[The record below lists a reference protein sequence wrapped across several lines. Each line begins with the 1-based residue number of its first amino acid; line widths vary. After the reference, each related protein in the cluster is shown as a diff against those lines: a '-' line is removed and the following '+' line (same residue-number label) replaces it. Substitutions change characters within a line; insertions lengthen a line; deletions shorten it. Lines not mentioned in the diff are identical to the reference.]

1 MINMKLETLKDRIE
15 KANTMINKK
24 ENTIIKKTKM
34 IEKKY
39 GQLEKLGIENPKDH
53 DVEEFRNQFEEQN
66 FYEVF
71 NLYYDIEN
79 LQEDIKRGRKE
90 IEAKKE
96 TLAKYELQLQGE
108 LEKEILYVKEM
119 PIQFKQLQEAL
130 VERWNEW
137 HRNRKATLKA
147 KYEELGYKEF
157 IKEYSYND
165 YDFMK
170 IDDKKLEATNEKEAK
185 ALIIDLYNRVK
196 EITGEVESWEDVH
209 ATQGAQ
215 GMVVLNGTV
224 KGKEGVAQVESILA
238 GGYNIQ
244 RLHIRVLV
252 KAL

>member
-1 MINMKLETLKDRIE
+1 
-15 KANTMINKK
+15 MINKK

-34 IEKKY
+34 IEKKQKQIEKAKEDNEKY
-39 GQLEKLGIENPKDH
+39 WLEA
-53 DVEEFRNQFEEQN
+53 
-66 FYEVF
+66 
-71 NLYYDIEN
+71 DIRSLED
-79 LQEDIKRGRKE
+79 DIKRGKKE

-96 TLAKYELQLQGE
+96 TLTKYELQLKGE
-108 LEKEILYVKEM
+108 LEKESLYVKEM
-119 PIQFKQLQEAL
+119 PSQFKQLQEAL

-137 HRNRKATLKA
+137 NKNRKATLIE
-147 KYEELGYKEF
+147 KYKELGYKSF

>member
-1 MINMKLETLKDRIE
+1 MKIETLKDRIE
-15 KANTMINKK
+15 KAKETINKK

-34 IEKKY
+34 IEKKQKQIEKAKDDNEKY
-39 GQLEKLGIENPKDH
+39 WLEA
-53 DVEEFRNQFEEQN
+53 
-66 FYEVF
+66 
-71 NLYYDIEN
+71 DIRSLED
-79 LQEDIKRGRKE
+79 DIKRGKKE

-96 TLAKYELQLQGE
+96 TLTKYELQLKGE
-108 LEKEILYVKEM
+108 LEKESLYVKEM
-119 PIQFKQLQEAL
+119 PSQFKQLQEAL

-137 HRNRKATLKA
+137 NKNRKATLIE
-147 KYEELGYKEF
+147 KYKELGYKSF

>member
-1 MINMKLETLKDRIE
+1 MKIETLKDRIE
-15 KANTMINKK
+15 KAKEMINKK

-34 IEKKY
+34 IEKKQKQIEKAKEDNEKY
-39 GQLEKLGIENPKDH
+39 WLEA
-53 DVEEFRNQFEEQN
+53 
-66 FYEVF
+66 
-71 NLYYDIEN
+71 DIRSLED
-79 LQEDIKRGRKE
+79 DIKRGKKE

-96 TLAKYELQLQGE
+96 TLTKYELQLKGE
-108 LEKEILYVKEM
+108 LEKESLYVKEM
-119 PIQFKQLQEAL
+119 PSQFKQLQEAL

-137 HRNRKATLKA
+137 NKNRKATLIE
-147 KYEELGYKEF
+147 KYKELGYKSF

-170 IDDKKLEATNEKEAK
+170 IDDKKLEATTEKEAK

>member
-1 MINMKLETLKDRIE
+1 MKIETLKDRIE
-15 KANTMINKK
+15 KAKETINKK

-34 IEKKY
+34 IEKKQKQIEKAKEDNEKY
-39 GQLEKLGIENPKDH
+39 WLEA
-53 DVEEFRNQFEEQN
+53 
-66 FYEVF
+66 
-71 NLYYDIEN
+71 DIRSLED
-79 LQEDIKRGRKE
+79 DIKRGKKE

-96 TLAKYELQLQGE
+96 TLTKYELQLKGE
-108 LEKEILYVKEM
+108 LEKESLYVKEM
-119 PIQFKQLQEAL
+119 PSQFKQLQEAL

-137 HRNRKATLKA
+137 NKNRKATLIE
-147 KYEELGYKEF
+147 KYKELGYKSF

-224 KGKEGVAQVESILA
+224 RGKEGVAQVESILA

>member
-1 MINMKLETLKDRIE
+1 MKIETLKDRIE
-15 KANTMINKK
+15 KAKETINKK

-34 IEKKY
+34 IEKKQKQIEKAKEDNEKY
-39 GQLEKLGIENPKDH
+39 WLEA
-53 DVEEFRNQFEEQN
+53 
-66 FYEVF
+66 
-71 NLYYDIEN
+71 DIRSLED
-79 LQEDIKRGRKE
+79 DIKRGKKE

-96 TLAKYELQLQGE
+96 TLTKYELQLKGE
-108 LEKEILYVKEM
+108 LEKESLYVKEM
-119 PIQFKQLQEAL
+119 PSQFKQLQEAL

-137 HRNRKATLKA
+137 NKNRKATLIE
-147 KYEELGYKEF
+147 KYKELGYKEF

-165 YDFMK
+165 YDFMR

>member
-1 MINMKLETLKDRIE
+1 MKIETLKDRIE
-15 KANTMINKK
+15 KAKETINKK

-34 IEKKY
+34 IEKKQKQIEKAKEDNEKY
-39 GQLEKLGIENPKDH
+39 WLEA
-53 DVEEFRNQFEEQN
+53 
-66 FYEVF
+66 
-71 NLYYDIEN
+71 DIRSLED
-79 LQEDIKRGRKE
+79 DIKRGKKE

-96 TLAKYELQLQGE
+96 TLTKYELQLKGE
-108 LEKEILYVKEM
+108 LEKESLYVKEM
-119 PIQFKQLQEAL
+119 PSQFKQLQEAL

-137 HRNRKATLKA
+137 NKNRKATLIE
-147 KYEELGYKEF
+147 KYKELGYKSF

>member
-1 MINMKLETLKDRIE
+1 MKIETLKDRIE
-15 KANTMINKK
+15 KAKEMINKK

-34 IEKKY
+34 IEKKQKQIEKAKDDNEKY
-39 GQLEKLGIENPKDH
+39 WLEA
-53 DVEEFRNQFEEQN
+53 
-66 FYEVF
+66 
-71 NLYYDIEN
+71 DIRSLED
-79 LQEDIKRGRKE
+79 DIKRGKKE

-96 TLAKYELQLQGE
+96 TLTKYELQLKGE
-108 LEKEILYVKEM
+108 LEKESLYVKEM
-119 PIQFKQLQEAL
+119 PSQFKQLQEAL

-137 HRNRKATLKA
+137 NKNRKATLIE
-147 KYEELGYKEF
+147 KYKELGYKEF

-165 YDFMK
+165 YDFMR

>member
-1 MINMKLETLKDRIE
+1 MKIETLKDRIE
-15 KANTMINKK
+15 KTKETINKK

-34 IEKKY
+34 IEKKQKQIEKAKEDNEKY
-39 GQLEKLGIENPKDH
+39 WLEA
-53 DVEEFRNQFEEQN
+53 
-66 FYEVF
+66 
-71 NLYYDIEN
+71 DIRSLED
-79 LQEDIKRGRKE
+79 DIKRGKKE

-96 TLAKYELQLQGE
+96 TLTKYELQLKGE
-108 LEKEILYVKEM
+108 LEKESLYVKEM
-119 PIQFKQLQEAL
+119 PSQFKQLQEAL

-137 HRNRKATLKA
+137 NKNRKATLIE
-147 KYEELGYKEF
+147 KYKELGYKSF

>member
-1 MINMKLETLKDRIE
+1 MKIETLKDRIE
-15 KANTMINKK
+15 KAKETINKK

-34 IEKKY
+34 IEKKQKQIEKAKEDNEKY
-39 GQLEKLGIENPKDH
+39 WLEA
-53 DVEEFRNQFEEQN
+53 
-66 FYEVF
+66 
-71 NLYYDIEN
+71 DIRSLED
-79 LQEDIKRGRKE
+79 DIKRGKKE

-96 TLAKYELQLQGE
+96 TLTKYELQLKGE
-108 LEKEILYVKEM
+108 LEKESLYVKEM
-119 PIQFKQLQEAL
+119 PSQFKQLQEAL

-137 HRNRKATLKA
+137 NKNRKATLIE
-147 KYEELGYKEF
+147 KYKELGYKEF

-170 IDDKKLEATNEKEAK
+170 VDEKKLEATNEKEAK

>member
-1 MINMKLETLKDRIE
+1 MKIETLKDRIE
-15 KANTMINKK
+15 KAKETINKK

-34 IEKKY
+34 IEKKQNQIEKAKEDNEKY
-39 GQLEKLGIENPKDH
+39 WLEA
-53 DVEEFRNQFEEQN
+53 
-66 FYEVF
+66 
-71 NLYYDIEN
+71 DIRSLED
-79 LQEDIKRGRKE
+79 DIKRGKKE

-96 TLAKYELQLQGE
+96 TLTKYELQLKGE
-108 LEKEILYVKEM
+108 LEKESLYVKEM
-119 PIQFKQLQEAL
+119 PSQFKQLQEAL

-137 HRNRKATLKA
+137 NKNRKATLIE
-147 KYEELGYKEF
+147 KYKELGYKEF

-165 YDFMK
+165 YDFMR

>member
-1 MINMKLETLKDRIE
+1 MKIETLKDRIE
-15 KANTMINKK
+15 KAKETINKK

-34 IEKKY
+34 IEKKQKQIEKAKDDNEKY
-39 GQLEKLGIENPKDH
+39 WLEA
-53 DVEEFRNQFEEQN
+53 
-66 FYEVF
+66 
-71 NLYYDIEN
+71 DIRSLED
-79 LQEDIKRGRKE
+79 DIKRGKKE

-96 TLAKYELQLQGE
+96 TLTKYELQLKGE
-108 LEKEILYVKEM
+108 LEKESLYVKEM
-119 PIQFKQLQEAL
+119 PSQFKQLQEAL

-137 HRNRKATLKA
+137 NKNRKATLIE
-147 KYEELGYKEF
+147 KYKELGYKSF

-196 EITGEVESWEDVH
+196 EITGEVESWEDVY

-224 KGKEGVAQVESILA
+224 RGKEGVAQVESILA

>member
-1 MINMKLETLKDRIE
+1 MKIETLKDRIE
-15 KANTMINKK
+15 KAKETINKK

-34 IEKKY
+34 IEKKQKQIEKAKEDNEKY
-39 GQLEKLGIENPKDH
+39 WLE
-53 DVEEFRNQFEEQN
+53 V
-66 FYEVF
+66 
-71 NLYYDIEN
+71 DIRSLED
-79 LQEDIKRGRKE
+79 DIKRGKKE

-96 TLAKYELQLQGE
+96 TLTKYELQLKGE
-108 LEKEILYVKEM
+108 LEKESLYVKEM
-119 PIQFKQLQEAL
+119 PSQFKQLQEAL

-137 HRNRKATLKA
+137 NKNRKATLIE
-147 KYEELGYKEF
+147 KYKELGYKSF

-196 EITGEVESWEDVH
+196 VITGEVESWEDVH

>member
-1 MINMKLETLKDRIE
+1 MKIETLKDRIE
-15 KANTMINKK
+15 KAKEMINKK

-34 IEKKY
+34 IEKKQNQIEKAKDDNEKY
-39 GQLEKLGIENPKDH
+39 WLEA
-53 DVEEFRNQFEEQN
+53 
-66 FYEVF
+66 
-71 NLYYDIEN
+71 DIRSLED
-79 LQEDIKRGRKE
+79 DIKRGRKE

-96 TLAKYELQLQGE
+96 TLTKYELQLKGE
-108 LEKEILYVKEM
+108 LEKESLYVKEM
-119 PIQFKQLQEAL
+119 PSQFKQLQEAL

-137 HRNRKATLKA
+137 SKNRKATLLE
-147 KYEELGYKEF
+147 KYKELGYKSF

-224 KGKEGVAQVESILA
+224 RGKEGVAQVESILA

>member
-1 MINMKLETLKDRIE
+1 MKIETLKDRIE
-15 KANTMINKK
+15 KAKETINKK

-34 IEKKY
+34 IEKKQKQIEKAKDDNEKY
-39 GQLEKLGIENPKDH
+39 WLEA
-53 DVEEFRNQFEEQN
+53 
-66 FYEVF
+66 
-71 NLYYDIEN
+71 DIRSLED
-79 LQEDIKRGRKE
+79 DIKRGKKE

-96 TLAKYELQLQGE
+96 TLTKYELQLKGE
-108 LEKEILYVKEM
+108 LEKESLYVKEM
-119 PIQFKQLQEAL
+119 PSQFKQLQEAL

-137 HRNRKATLKA
+137 NKNRKATLIE
-147 KYEELGYKEF
+147 KYKELGYKEF

-165 YDFMK
+165 YDFMR

>member
-1 MINMKLETLKDRIE
+1 MKIETLKDRIE
-15 KANTMINKK
+15 KAKETINKK

-34 IEKKY
+34 IEKKQKQIEKAKEDNEKY
-39 GQLEKLGIENPKDH
+39 WLEA
-53 DVEEFRNQFEEQN
+53 
-66 FYEVF
+66 
-71 NLYYDIEN
+71 DIRSLED
-79 LQEDIKRGRKE
+79 DIKRGKKE

-96 TLAKYELQLQGE
+96 TLTKYELQLKGE
-108 LEKEILYVKEM
+108 LEKESLYVKEM
-119 PIQFKQLQEAL
+119 PSQFKQLQEAL

-137 HRNRKATLKA
+137 NKNRKATLIE
-147 KYEELGYKEF
+147 KYKELGYKSF

-185 ALIIDLYNRVK
+185 ALIIDIYNRVK
-196 EITGEVESWEDVH
+196 VITGEVESWEDVH

>member
-1 MINMKLETLKDRIE
+1 MKIETLKDRIE
-15 KANTMINKK
+15 KAKETINKK

-34 IEKKY
+34 IEKKQKQIEKAKEDNEKY
-39 GQLEKLGIENPKDH
+39 WLEA
-53 DVEEFRNQFEEQN
+53 
-66 FYEVF
+66 
-71 NLYYDIEN
+71 DIRSLED
-79 LQEDIKRGRKE
+79 DIKRGKKE

-96 TLAKYELQLQGE
+96 TLTKYELQLKGE
-108 LEKEILYVKEM
+108 LEKESLYVKEM
-119 PIQFKQLQEAL
+119 PSQFKQLQEAL

-137 HRNRKATLKA
+137 NKNRKATLIE
-147 KYEELGYKEF
+147 KYKELGYKSF

-170 IDDKKLEATNEKEAK
+170 VDDKKLEATNEKEAK

>member
-1 MINMKLETLKDRIE
+1 MKIETLKDRIE
-15 KANTMINKK
+15 KAKETINKK

-34 IEKKY
+34 IEKKQKQIEKAKDDNEKY
-39 GQLEKLGIENPKDH
+39 WLEA
-53 DVEEFRNQFEEQN
+53 
-66 FYEVF
+66 
-71 NLYYDIEN
+71 DIRSLED
-79 LQEDIKRGRKE
+79 DIKRGKKE

-96 TLAKYELQLQGE
+96 TLTKYELQLKGE
-108 LEKEILYVKEM
+108 LEKESLYVKEM
-119 PIQFKQLQEAL
+119 PSQFKQLQEAL

-137 HRNRKATLKA
+137 NKNRKATLIE
-147 KYEELGYKEF
+147 KYKELGYKEF

-170 IDDKKLEATNEKEAK
+170 VDDKKLEATNEKEAK

-196 EITGEVESWEDVH
+196 EITGEVESWEDVY

>member
-1 MINMKLETLKDRIE
+1 MKIETLKDRIE
-15 KANTMINKK
+15 KAKEMINKK

-34 IEKKY
+34 IEKKQNQIEKAKEDNEKY
-39 GQLEKLGIENPKDH
+39 WLEA
-53 DVEEFRNQFEEQN
+53 
-66 FYEVF
+66 
-71 NLYYDIEN
+71 DIRSLED
-79 LQEDIKRGRKE
+79 DIKRGKKE

-96 TLAKYELQLQGE
+96 TLTKYELQLKGE
-108 LEKEILYVKEM
+108 LEKESLYVKEM
-119 PIQFKQLQEAL
+119 PSQFKQLQEAL

-137 HRNRKATLKA
+137 NKNRKATLIE
-147 KYEELGYKEF
+147 KYKELGYKSF

-196 EITGEVESWEDVH
+196 EITGEVESWEYVH

>member
-1 MINMKLETLKDRIE
+1 MKIETLKDRIE
-15 KANTMINKK
+15 KAKEMINKK

-34 IEKKY
+34 IEKKQNQIEKAKEDNEKY
-39 GQLEKLGIENPKDH
+39 WLEA
-53 DVEEFRNQFEEQN
+53 
-66 FYEVF
+66 
-71 NLYYDIEN
+71 DIRSLED
-79 LQEDIKRGRKE
+79 DIKRGKKE

-96 TLAKYELQLQGE
+96 TLTKYELQLKGE
-108 LEKEILYVKEM
+108 LEKESLYVKEM
-119 PIQFKQLQEAL
+119 PSQFKQLQEAL

-137 HRNRKATLKA
+137 NKNRKATLIE
-147 KYEELGYKEF
+147 KYKELGYKSF

>member
-1 MINMKLETLKDRIE
+1 MKIETLKDRIE
-15 KANTMINKK
+15 KAKEMINKK

-34 IEKKY
+34 IEKKQNQIEKAKDDNEKY
-39 GQLEKLGIENPKDH
+39 WLEA
-53 DVEEFRNQFEEQN
+53 
-66 FYEVF
+66 
-71 NLYYDIEN
+71 DIRSLED
-79 LQEDIKRGRKE
+79 DIKRGRKE

-96 TLAKYELQLQGE
+96 TLTKYELQLKGE
-108 LEKEILYVKEM
+108 LEKESLYVKEM
-119 PIQFKQLQEAL
+119 PSQFKQLQEAL
-130 VERWNEW
+130 VECWNEW
-137 HRNRKATLKA
+137 NKNRKATLLE
-147 KYEELGYKEF
+147 KYKELGYKSF

-170 IDDKKLEATNEKEAK
+170 IDDEKLEATNEKEAK

-196 EITGEVESWEDVH
+196 EITGEVESWEDIH

>member
-1 MINMKLETLKDRIE
+1 MKIETLKDRIE
-15 KANTMINKK
+15 KAKEMINKK

-34 IEKKY
+34 IEKKQKQIEKAKEDNEKY
-39 GQLEKLGIENPKDH
+39 WLEA
-53 DVEEFRNQFEEQN
+53 
-66 FYEVF
+66 
-71 NLYYDIEN
+71 DIRSLED
-79 LQEDIKRGRKE
+79 DIKRGKKE

-96 TLAKYELQLQGE
+96 TLTKYELQLKGE
-108 LEKEILYVKEM
+108 LEKESLYVKEM
-119 PIQFKQLQEAL
+119 PSQFKQLQEAL

-137 HRNRKATLKA
+137 NKNRKATLIE
-147 KYEELGYKEF
+147 KYKELGYKSF

>member
-1 MINMKLETLKDRIE
+1 MKIETLKDRIE
-15 KANTMINKK
+15 KAKETINKK

-34 IEKKY
+34 IEKKQKQIEKAKDDNEKY
-39 GQLEKLGIENPKDH
+39 WLEA
-53 DVEEFRNQFEEQN
+53 
-66 FYEVF
+66 
-71 NLYYDIEN
+71 DIRSLED
-79 LQEDIKRGRKE
+79 DIKRGKKE

-96 TLAKYELQLQGE
+96 TLTKYELQLKGE
-108 LEKEILYVKEM
+108 LEKESLYVKEM
-119 PIQFKQLQEAL
+119 PSQFKQLQEAL

-137 HRNRKATLKA
+137 NKNRKATLIE
-147 KYEELGYKEF
+147 KYKELGYKEF

-170 IDDKKLEATNEKEAK
+170 VDEKKLEATNEKEAK

>member
-1 MINMKLETLKDRIE
+1 MKIETLKDRIE
-15 KANTMINKK
+15 KAKETINKK

-34 IEKKY
+34 IEKKQKQIEKAKDDNEKY
-39 GQLEKLGIENPKDH
+39 WLEA
-53 DVEEFRNQFEEQN
+53 
-66 FYEVF
+66 
-71 NLYYDIEN
+71 DIRSLED
-79 LQEDIKRGRKE
+79 DIKRGKKE
-90 IEAKKE
+90 IKAKKE
-96 TLAKYELQLQGE
+96 TLTKYELQLKGE
-108 LEKEILYVKEM
+108 LEKESLYVKEM
-119 PIQFKQLQEAL
+119 PSQFKQLQEAL

-137 HRNRKATLKA
+137 NKNRKATLIE
-147 KYEELGYKEF
+147 KYKELGYKSF

-224 KGKEGVAQVESILA
+224 RGKEGVAQVESILA

>member
-1 MINMKLETLKDRIE
+1 MKIETLKDRIE
-15 KANTMINKK
+15 KAKETINKK

-34 IEKKY
+34 IEKKQNQIEKAKDDNEKY
-39 GQLEKLGIENPKDH
+39 WLEA
-53 DVEEFRNQFEEQN
+53 
-66 FYEVF
+66 
-71 NLYYDIEN
+71 DIRSLED
-79 LQEDIKRGRKE
+79 DIKRGRKE

-96 TLAKYELQLQGE
+96 TLTKYELQLKGE
-108 LEKEILYVKEM
+108 LEKESLYVKEM
-119 PIQFKQLQEAL
+119 PSQFKQLQEAL

-137 HRNRKATLKA
+137 NKNKQDMLLEEYRK
-147 KYEELGYKEF
+147 LGYKEF
-157 IKEYSYND
+157 VKTHSYSEYE
-165 YDFMK
+165 FMK
-170 IDDKKLEATNEKEAK
+170 TYDVKKLKESNEKEAK

-224 KGKEGVAQVESILA
+224 RGKEGVAQVESILA

>member
-1 MINMKLETLKDRIE
+1 MKIETLKDRIE
-15 KANTMINKK
+15 KAKEMINKK

-34 IEKKY
+34 IEKKQNQIEKAKEDNEKY
-39 GQLEKLGIENPKDH
+39 WFEADIRSLED
-53 DVEEFRNQFEEQN
+53 
-66 FYEVF
+66 
-71 NLYYDIEN
+71 
-79 LQEDIKRGRKE
+79 DIKRGKKE

-96 TLAKYELQLQGE
+96 TLTKYELQLKGE
-108 LEKEILYVKEM
+108 LEKESLYVKEM
-119 PIQFKQLQEAL
+119 PSQFKQLQEAL

-137 HRNRKATLKA
+137 NKNRKATLIE
-147 KYEELGYKEF
+147 KYKELGYKEF

-165 YDFMK
+165 YDFMR

>member
-1 MINMKLETLKDRIE
+1 MKIETLKDRIE
-15 KANTMINKK
+15 KAKETINKK

-34 IEKKY
+34 IEKKQKQIEKAKEDNEKY
-39 GQLEKLGIENPKDH
+39 WLE
-53 DVEEFRNQFEEQN
+53 V
-66 FYEVF
+66 
-71 NLYYDIEN
+71 DIRSLED
-79 LQEDIKRGRKE
+79 DIKRGKKE

-96 TLAKYELQLQGE
+96 TLTKYELQLKGE
-108 LEKEILYVKEM
+108 LEKESLYVKEM
-119 PIQFKQLQEAL
+119 PSQFKQLQEAL

-137 HRNRKATLKA
+137 NKNRKATLIE
-147 KYEELGYKEF
+147 KYKELGYKSF

-224 KGKEGVAQVESILA
+224 RGKEGVAQVESILA

>member
-1 MINMKLETLKDRIE
+1 MKIETLKDRIE
-15 KANTMINKK
+15 KAKETINKK

-34 IEKKY
+34 IEKKQKQIEKAKEDNEKY
-39 GQLEKLGIENPKDH
+39 WLEA
-53 DVEEFRNQFEEQN
+53 
-66 FYEVF
+66 
-71 NLYYDIEN
+71 DIRSLED
-79 LQEDIKRGRKE
+79 DIKRGRKE

-96 TLAKYELQLQGE
+96 TLTKYELQLKGE
-108 LEKEILYVKEM
+108 LEKESLYVKEM
-119 PIQFKQLQEAL
+119 PSQFKQLQEAL

-137 HRNRKATLKA
+137 NKNRKATLIE
-147 KYEELGYKEF
+147 KYKELGYKSF

-196 EITGEVESWEDVH
+196 EITGEVESWEDIH

-224 KGKEGVAQVESILA
+224 RGKEGVAQVESILA

>member
-1 MINMKLETLKDRIE
+1 MKKAKEDNEKYWLEADIRS
-15 KANTMINKK
+15 
-24 ENTIIKKTKM
+24 
-34 IEKKY
+34 
-39 GQLEKLGIENPKDH
+39 LED
-53 DVEEFRNQFEEQN
+53 
-66 FYEVF
+66 
-71 NLYYDIEN
+71 
-79 LQEDIKRGRKE
+79 DIKRGKKE

-96 TLAKYELQLQGE
+96 TLTKYELQLKGE
-108 LEKEILYVKEM
+108 LEKESLYVKEM
-119 PIQFKQLQEAL
+119 PSQFKQLQEAL

-137 HRNRKATLKA
+137 NKNRKATLIE
-147 KYEELGYKEF
+147 KYKELGYKSF

>member
-1 MINMKLETLKDRIE
+1 MKIETLKDRIE
-15 KANTMINKK
+15 KAKETINKK

-34 IEKKY
+34 IEKKQKQIEKAKEDNEKY
-39 GQLEKLGIENPKDH
+39 WLEA
-53 DVEEFRNQFEEQN
+53 
-66 FYEVF
+66 
-71 NLYYDIEN
+71 DIRSLED
-79 LQEDIKRGRKE
+79 DIKRGKKE

-96 TLAKYELQLQGE
+96 TLTKYELQLKGE
-108 LEKEILYVKEM
+108 LEKESLYVKEM
-119 PIQFKQLQEAL
+119 PSQFKQLQEAL
-130 VERWNEW
+130 VEHWNEW
-137 HRNRKATLKA
+137 NKNRKATLIE
-147 KYEELGYKEF
+147 KYKELGYKEF

-170 IDDKKLEATNEKEAK
+170 VDEKKLEATNEKEAK

>member
-1 MINMKLETLKDRIE
+1 MKIETLKDRIE
-15 KANTMINKK
+15 KAKEIINKK

-34 IEKKY
+34 IEKKQKQIEKAKEDNEKY
-39 GQLEKLGIENPKDH
+39 WLEA
-53 DVEEFRNQFEEQN
+53 
-66 FYEVF
+66 
-71 NLYYDIEN
+71 DIRSLED
-79 LQEDIKRGRKE
+79 DIKRGKKE

-96 TLAKYELQLQGE
+96 TLTKYELQLKGE
-108 LEKEILYVKEM
+108 LEKESLYVKEM
-119 PIQFKQLQEAL
+119 PSQFKQLQEAL

-137 HRNRKATLKA
+137 NKNRKATLIE
-147 KYEELGYKEF
+147 KYKELGYKSF

>member
-1 MINMKLETLKDRIE
+1 MKIETLKDRIE
-15 KANTMINKK
+15 KAKEMINKK

-34 IEKKY
+34 IEKKQNQIEKAKEDNEKY
-39 GQLEKLGIENPKDH
+39 WLE
-53 DVEEFRNQFEEQN
+53 V
-66 FYEVF
+66 
-71 NLYYDIEN
+71 DIRSLED
-79 LQEDIKRGRKE
+79 DIKRGKKE

-96 TLAKYELQLQGE
+96 TLTKYELQLKGE
-108 LEKEILYVKEM
+108 LEKESLYVKEM
-119 PIQFKQLQEAL
+119 PSQFKQLQEAL

-137 HRNRKATLKA
+137 NKNRKATLIE
-147 KYEELGYKEF
+147 KYKELGYKSF

>member
-1 MINMKLETLKDRIE
+1 MKIETLKDRIE
-15 KANTMINKK
+15 KAKETINKK

-34 IEKKY
+34 IEKKQKQIEKAKEDNEKY
-39 GQLEKLGIENPKDH
+39 WLEA
-53 DVEEFRNQFEEQN
+53 
-66 FYEVF
+66 
-71 NLYYDIEN
+71 DIRSLED
-79 LQEDIKRGRKE
+79 DIKRGKKE

-96 TLAKYELQLQGE
+96 TLTKYELQLKGE
-108 LEKEILYVKEM
+108 LEKESLYVKEM
-119 PIQFKQLQEAL
+119 PSQFKQLQEAL

-137 HRNRKATLKA
+137 NKNRKATLIE
-147 KYEELGYKEF
+147 KYKELGYKSF

-196 EITGEVESWEDVH
+196 VITGEVESWEDVH

>member
-1 MINMKLETLKDRIE
+1 MKIETLKDRIE
-15 KANTMINKK
+15 KAKEMINKK

-34 IEKKY
+34 IEKKQKQIEKAKEDNEKY
-39 GQLEKLGIENPKDH
+39 WLEA
-53 DVEEFRNQFEEQN
+53 
-66 FYEVF
+66 
-71 NLYYDIEN
+71 DIRSLED
-79 LQEDIKRGRKE
+79 DIKRGKKE

-96 TLAKYELQLQGE
+96 TLTKYELQLKGE
-108 LEKEILYVKEM
+108 LEKESLYVKEM
-119 PIQFKQLQEAL
+119 PSQFKQLQEAL

-137 HRNRKATLKA
+137 NKNRKATLIE
-147 KYEELGYKEF
+147 KYKELGYKSF

-238 GGYNIQ
+238 GCYNIQ